1 MITAAQCR
9 AARAWLN
16 LTQADLA
23 EMIGRDLSVVRRFET
38 EGYSLLA
45 FSLMLRETTGEALQ
59 RVFEERGIKFLEFH
73 IVGQRGVVGPE

>member
-23 EMIGRDLSVVRRFET
+23 DMVGCQKNVIMDFERGT
-38 EGYSLLA
+38 RA
-45 FSLMLRETTGEALQ
+45 TLQ
-59 RVFEERGIKFLEFH
+59 ANVIAMQHVLEERGIVFIRTPE
-73 IVGQRGVVGPE
+73 IGRIGIEGPE